1 MDVPGR
7 EISPSAFSE
16 VLVLYPHGKRRSVAF
31 IDASMLIQPL
41 GLGTDFCD
49 AIYKLL
55 TGYQGEPIYP
65 LAGAVIDARGIT
77 TNLTCT

>member
-1 MDVPGR
+1 M
-7 EISPSAFSE
+7 PS
-16 VLVLYPHGKRRSVAF
+16 VLPLPADCIQRSSRFAKL
-31 IDASMLIQPL
+31 LIQPL

-77 TNLTCT
+77 TNLTCFRARLTYQRSDLCG